1 MHPWNGG
8 VERYG
13 CIVFVLLKWIQ
24 MKINS
29 DNIIIIGKTDFS
41 ELVKRNIVY
50 VNNFALSLTRNQ
62 ADAHDLLQETLLRA
76 YNKRNRYTEDRN
88 FKGWL
93 IAIMKNIFI
102 DRYRRKLRVP
112 ILMDVNTAARSNNPG
127 SQNDG
132 EVKLAMDD
140 IQKQIHLLDAKYRTP
155 FLMYYS
161 GYPYAEI
168 AERNNIPLGTVKN
181 RIFKARKI
189 LQHKL
194 KEQEKPL
201 IAA

>member
-1 MHPWNGG
+1 
-8 VERYG
+8 
-13 CIVFVLLKWIQ
+13 

-29 DNIIIIGKTDFS
+29 DKIITISKSDFS

-50 VNNFALSLTRNQ
+50 VNNFALSLTRNHT
-62 ADAHDLLQETLLRA
+62 DAHDLLQETLLRA

-102 DRYRRKLRVP
+102 DRYRRELRVP
-112 ILMDVNTAARSNNPG
+112 ILMDVNTAACSNNTG
-127 SQNDG
+127 NQNDG

-140 IQKQIHLLDAKYRTP
+140 IQKQIHLLDAKYRTL

-189 LQHKL
+189 LQHNIRQ
-194 KEQEKPL
+194 QEKPL
-201 IAA
+201 RAA